1 MVSSRVGPDGGSA
14 LLTAL
19 ARGNAL
25 RDLDLSD
32 NPITAGFAPSLQGML
47 TSQSQLTRLVFN
59 DTCLQVRLLCACGSC
74 VLTVV
79 SLGSSSVCSAPADRG
94 SGIDSAALLQQR
106 KQ

>member
-19 ARGNAL
+19 ARGNGL

-32 NPITAGFAPSLQGML
+32 NPITAGFASSLQGML

-59 DTCLQVRLLCACGSC
+59 DTCLQVRLP
-74 VLTVV
+74 VV
-79 SLGSSSVCSAPADRG
+79 AVCLPWSAGQLFCLQCTRC
-94 SGIDSAALLQQR
+94 SGQWH
-106 KQ
+106 